1 MLTLF
6 FYIKI
11 EDFKNK
17 SSYLEQKKSVE
28 YILKLINS
36 DNEKGLR
43 SVLRDLNY
51 ASHTRASYYEKSGDF
66 LAIDLDISV
75 T

>member
-6 FYIKI
+6 FYIKV
-11 EDFKNK
+11 EDYKNK
-17 SSYLEQKKSVE
+17 GRYLEQKKGVE

-51 ASHTRASYYEKSGDF
+51 ASHTRGSYWEKSPDF
-66 LAIDLDISV
+66 LAIDLDISI